1 MMEKAA
7 LDLEAL
13 VLAVCSFYA
22 FPLPRLSTT
31 INPGPQPE
39 ETGCFLDLSGQISVF
54 LCCLF

>member
-7 LDLEAL
+7 LDLEVL
-13 VLAVCSFYA
+13 VLAVSFYA
-22 FPLPRLSTT
+22 FLLPRLSTT
-31 INPGPQPE
+31 INPGPQLE